1 MYPVID
7 IINDRKATAAS
18 LSQESSITY
27 VYSYHLPCPAHP
39 GCSWG
44 SPELGGRRVLGVTL
58 AKAGETRLCM
68 ISRAA
73 TSEDGQRRGC
83 GLEDPVNV

>member
-1 MYPVID
+1 M
-7 IINDRKATAAS
+7 
-18 LSQESSITY
+18 
-27 VYSYHLPCPAHP
+27 
-39 GCSWG
+39 
-44 SPELGGRRVLGVTL
+44 TL